1 MSSNIWNKKFFYS
14 NLKVKIDSK
23 KLYSSDG
30 YSVQELIKVASILYK
45 AKKTTYIRDDY
56 DNSNELD
63 ITSRKQDI
71 KQIKSLSEDI
81 IETGLNVKYY

>member
-1 MSSNIWNKKFFYS
+1 M
-14 NLKVKIDSK
+14 KIDSK

-71 KQIKSLSEDI
+71 KQIKTLSEDI
-81 IETGLNVKYY
+81 VETGLNVIILLTSYLIF

>member
-1 MSSNIWNKKFFYS
+1 MSSNNTLYQFFYS

-30 YSVQELIKVASILYK
+30 YSVQELIKVASIIYK
-45 AKKTTYIRDDY
+45 AKKTTYMRDDY

-81 IETGLNVKYY
+81 VETGLNV